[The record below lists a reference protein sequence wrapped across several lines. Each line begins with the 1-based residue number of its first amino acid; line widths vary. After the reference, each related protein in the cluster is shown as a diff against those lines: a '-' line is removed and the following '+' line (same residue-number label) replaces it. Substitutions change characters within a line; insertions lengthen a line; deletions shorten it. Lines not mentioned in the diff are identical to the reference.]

1 MTRETQSRIHSPLTG
16 ATSVLSAVNPPPFP
30 LSTITAKIC
39 WGGAVPPD
47 TGHGFWWI
55 NKTAAGTRIIRWLQW
70 HRGGRVIG
78 FSEALVVLDNFPSF
92 TVISHTHAFILSSAF
107 QSSLHPRE
115 ALHY

>member
-1 MTRETQSRIHSPLTG
+1 M
-16 ATSVLSAVNPPPFP
+16 AAVA
-30 LSTITAKIC
+30 S
-39 WGGAVPPD
+39 
-47 TGHGFWWI
+47 
-55 NKTAAGTRIIRWLQW
+55 
-70 HRGGRVIG
+70 GGRVIG